1 MRFYFI
7 ILSSFLFMLSVRAQ
21 TRDSLTINYNYIN
34 SFPQDAA
41 VYLNDS
47 LAGYTPYR
55 FLLEPKDS
63 SVSYRIVIKLKDYF
77 DYSYSFKAGDM
88 PVNQTFFLIPLGK
101 NSKLSNPVLENQNS
115 YFKTP
120 RKVIPITISAL
131 LTAAS
136 GISAYYFKDQAN
148 NKYDDYLN
156 SGDPSLLDKT
166 RKYDLISGISLVLF
180 QVGLVGLIYFLLM
193 E

>member
-1 MRFYFI
+1 MRLYFI
-7 ILSSFLFMLSVRAQ
+7 ILSLFLFVLSVRAQ
-21 TRDSLTINYNYIN
+21 IRDSLTINYNYIN

-47 LAGYTPYR
+47 LAGHTPYR

-77 DYSYSFKAGDM
+77 DYFFTFKAIDI
-88 PVNQTFFLIPLGK
+88 PLNQTFFLIPLSK
-101 NSKLSNPVLENQNS
+101 SYKLSNQVLENKNS

-120 RKVIPITISAL
+120 RKVMPITISAL
-131 LTAAS
+131 LAAVS
-136 GISAYYFKDQAN
+136 GISAFYYKDQAN
-148 NKYDDYLN
+148 NEYDDYLN
-156 SGDPSLLDKT
+156 SGDPALLDKT
-166 RKYDLISGISLVLF
+166 KKYDLISGISIVLF
-180 QVGLVGLIYFLLM
+180 QVGLAGLIYFLLI

>member
-7 ILSSFLFMLSVRAQ
+7 ILSSFLFVLSVRAQ
-21 TRDSLTINYNYIN
+21 TRDSLIINYNYIN
-34 SFPQDAA
+34 SFPQNAA

-47 LAGYTPYR
+47 LLGFTPYR
-55 FLLEPKDS
+55 FLLEQKDS

-77 DYSYSFKAGDM
+77 DYSYSFKAWEI

-101 NSKLSNPVLENQNS
+101 SSKLSKPVLENQNS

-156 SGDPSLLDKT
+156 SGDPALLDKT
-166 RKYDLISGISLVLF
+166 RQYDLISGISLVLF

>member
-1 MRFYFI
+1 MRFYYI
-7 ILSSFLFMLSVRAQ
+7 IIFLSLFVLSIQAQ

-34 SFPQDAA
+34 SFPQNAA

-55 FLLEPKDS
+55 FLLEAKDS
-63 SVSYRIVIKLKDYF
+63 SASYRIVIKLKGYF
-77 DYSYSFKAGDM
+77 DYSYTFKAGDM
-88 PVNQTFFLIPLGK
+88 PVNQTFFLIPAGK
-101 NSKLSNPVLENQNS
+101 SSKLSNPVMENQNS

-131 LTAAS
+131 LTAVS

-156 SGDPSLLDKT
+156 YGDPALLDKT
-166 RKYDLISGISLVLF
+166 RKYDVISGISLVLF
-180 QVGLVGLIYFLLM
+180 QVGLAGLIYFLLM